1 MEDKMKDSLKKVLM
15 GMCIILAVEAI
26 VACGYILVKHNVK
39 KVKEKKEENQE
50 KTIDVDM
57 SSYSQYSDYIELGDY
72 KGISVKKGVP
82 TIEDVDD
89 DTVADSLE
97 YYLEDYKEY
106 EEVDRAVKK
115 GDSINIDFE
124 GKIDGKVDE
133 NASAEDYDLVVG
145 EGEFFDDFEKALVG
159 LKKGK
164 TKDLKL
170 KFPKDYDDGDYAGK
184 DVVFTVTVNSIQEC
198 TYDPELSDEFVKE
211 KVEGCNT
218 VEEWKEQIRQE
229 ELENLVEEANEQVK
243 SDLYDIVLSN
253 ANFANY
259 EELIEKYPEVYE
271 EADEEVQSDYTNSAE
286 MFGMELSEYLEFAG
300 MTQDDLEEEIKL
312 NIKSKLVLATI
323 IEQEELK
330 LTDEEYN
337 QYLEENY
344 EDYGFST
351 KEEFEEYY
359 SEEQIQ
365 QVCLMEKCYNY
376 LLEQANIEEI
386 SYEEYNNYLEEE
398 E

>member
-1 MEDKMKDSLKKVLM
+1 MKDSLKKVLM

-26 VACGYILVKHNVK
+26 IVCGYILVKHNVK
-39 KVKEKKEENQE
+39 KVKENKEENQE

-57 SSYSQYSDYIELGDY
+57 SSYSQYSDYIKLGDY

-170 KFPKDYDDGDYAGK
+170 KFPKDYDDEEYAGK

-198 TYDPELSDEFVKE
+198 TYEPELSDEFVKE

-229 ELENLVEEANEQVK
+229 ELNYLMEEANEQVK

-253 ANFANY
+253 ANLVNY
-259 EELIEKYPEVYE
+259 EELIEKYPEVHE
-271 EADEEVQSDYTNSAE
+271 EADEEVQSDYTSSAE

-323 IEQEELK
+323 IQQEEIK
-330 LTDEEYN
+330 LTEEEYN
-337 QYLEENY
+337 QYLEDNY

-359 SEEQIQ
+359 TKEQIQ
-365 QVCLMEKCYNY
+365 QVCLMEGCYDY
-376 LLEQANIEEI
+376 LLEQAKVEEI
-386 SYEEYNNYLEEE
+386 SYEEYNESLEEE